1 MEVRKF
7 NGKYRSLVLG
17 KYIKLWEFF
26 QGLFFLYK
34 SLFYFKKKVEK
45 LLSLN
50 F

>member
-17 KYIKLWEFF
+17 KFIKLWEFF

-34 SLFYFKKKVEK
+34 SLFYFKKKWK
-45 LLSLN
+45 NYYL
-50 F
+50 